1 MPDQHTPDKRRPDPV
16 ARFLFALISLTV
28 VALGVL
34 AVVTEY
40 APARSTRFGM
50 AGPLFDGDAVHFGVT
65 IILVGLA
72 PLGFFARTARGAGR
86 GLVGGGLHGAGPAH
100 PVRRPEACALSLRR
114 RIVLISVNE
123 NCFRFKHASTTPGTG
138 SFQERDMA
146 RKLEGKVAVVTG
158 ASSGIGKSIVE
169 KYVEEG
175 ARVVAFARN
184 LDALKALEAS
194 YPGQVK
200 AVAGDVTNPEDL
212 KRLVDEAVRAHGG
225 VDIVVPNAG
234 IARVVSFE
242 DSTAEAFNTQFSV
255 NLFGA
260 AETARLFVPH
270 IRKGGSIQFITTFL
284 TQVGFPGL
292 AIYSASKA
300 ALKSLSQT
308 LAAEL
313 APQGIRV
320 NSIAPGP
327 IGTPLW
333 GTVGLPPEVLGAVA
347 EKINSRL
354 MPGAFGQ
361 PEDIAEL
368 SVFLA
373 SDAAKNIFGQE
384 IVVDGGY
391 TVG

>member
-1 MPDQHTPDKRRPDPV
+1 MVK
-16 ARFLFALISLTV
+16 
-28 VALGVL
+28 
-34 AVVTEY
+34 
-40 APARSTRFGM
+40 
-50 AGPLFDGDAVHFGVT
+50 
-65 IILVGLA
+65 
-72 PLGFFARTARGAGR
+72 
-86 GLVGGGLHGAGPAH
+86 
-100 PVRRPEACALSLRR
+100 
-114 RIVLISVNE
+114 
-123 NCFRFKHASTTPGTG
+123 
-138 SFQERDMA
+138 
-146 RKLEGKVAVVTG
+146 KLDGKVAVVTG

-169 KYVEEG
+169 KFAGEG
-175 ARVVAFARN
+175 AKVVAFARN
-184 LDALKALEAS
+184 LAALQELEAA

-200 AVAGDVTNPEDL
+200 AVAGDVTRPEDL
-212 KRLVDEAVRAHGG
+212 KRLVDEAKQAFGA
-225 VDIVVPNAG
+225 VDIVIPNAG
-234 IARVVSFE
+234 IARVVAFE
-242 DSTAEAFNTQFSV
+242 ASTAEAFNTQFSV
-255 NLFGA
+255 NLFAA
-260 AETARLFVPH
+260 AETARLFIPH

-333 GTVGLPPEVLGAVA
+333 GTVGLPPDVLGAVA
-347 EKINSRL
+347 EKITSRL
-354 MPGAFGQ
+354 LPGAFGQ
-361 PEDIAEL
+361 AEDIAET

-373 SDAAKNIFGQE
+373 SDAAKNIYGQE

>member
-1 MPDQHTPDKRRPDPV
+1 MVK
-16 ARFLFALISLTV
+16 
-28 VALGVL
+28 
-34 AVVTEY
+34 
-40 APARSTRFGM
+40 
-50 AGPLFDGDAVHFGVT
+50 
-65 IILVGLA
+65 
-72 PLGFFARTARGAGR
+72 
-86 GLVGGGLHGAGPAH
+86 
-100 PVRRPEACALSLRR
+100 
-114 RIVLISVNE
+114 
-123 NCFRFKHASTTPGTG
+123 
-138 SFQERDMA
+138 
-146 RKLEGKVAVVTG
+146 KLEGKVAVVTG

-169 KYVEEG
+169 KYAEAG
-175 ARVVAFARN
+175 AQIVAFARN
-184 LDALKALEAS
+184 LDALKELAATW
-194 YPGQVK
+194 PGQVK
-200 AVAGDVTNPEDL
+200 VVAGDVTRAEDL
-212 KRLVDEAVRAHGG
+212 KRLVDETVQSHGG
-225 VDIVVPNAG
+225 ADIVVPNAG

-242 DSTAEAFNTQFSV
+242 NSTAEAFNTQFSV

-260 AETARLFVPH
+260 AETARLFIPH